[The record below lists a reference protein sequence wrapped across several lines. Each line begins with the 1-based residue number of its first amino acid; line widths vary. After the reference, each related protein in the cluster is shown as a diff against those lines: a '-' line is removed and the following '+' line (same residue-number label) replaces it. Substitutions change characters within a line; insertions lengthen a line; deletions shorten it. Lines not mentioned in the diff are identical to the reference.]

1 MAESVLRLVSLITVR
16 SGYHDGTAF
25 FQLWRPPMR
34 QTSPAD
40 VSVII
45 GAYNVENY
53 IERAIHSALDQS
65 GVAVEIVVVND
76 ASTDNTLGIA
86 SRIKDPRVA
95 CINLSSNSG
104 PSFARNTGIAAASA
118 PWLAVLDGDDA
129 FAPNRLTRC
138 IARANST
145 NADIVVDNLE
155 VRRESDKVCFPMF
168 KPEKF
173 ARMEMLDLAT
183 FIRGNILLLRG
194 WALGYLKP
202 IFSAQFLRHHQLG
215 YDPYI
220 HIGEDYNLL
229 ATALACGARCAVE
242 ATCGYFYTVR
252 SGSMSYR
259 VSIPEIIH
267 LINGDKKFRTK
278 YPLDSAARRAQ
289 KWRSLSLNEALA
301 YLQLVDALKQ
311 KDVAKAF
318 KICASRPTA
327 TLHLWRPIWVRIQ
340 QLFD

>member
-1 MAESVLRLVSLITVR
+1 M
-16 SGYHDGTAF
+16 
-25 FQLWRPPMR
+25 
-34 QTSPAD
+34 PAD

-45 GAYNVENY
+45 AAYNVENY
-53 IERAIHSALDQS
+53 IERAIRSALDQS
-65 GVAVEIVVVND
+65 GVAVEVIVVND
-76 ASTDNTLGIA
+76 ASTDSTVAIA
-86 SRIKDPRVA
+86 SRIKDSRVT
-95 CINLSSNSG
+95 CINLSSNSR
-104 PSFARNTGIAAASA
+104 PSIARNTGFAAASA

-129 FAPNRLTRC
+129 FAPNRLMRC
-138 IARANST
+138 IARAKST

-155 VRRESDKVCFPMF
+155 VRRESDKVCSPMF

-173 ARMEMLDLAT
+173 ARMEILDLAT

-194 WALGYLKP
+194 WALGYVKP
-202 IFSAQFLRHHQLG
+202 IFSAQFLRHHKLG

-220 HIGEDYNLL
+220 HIGQDYNLL

-252 SGSMSYR
+252 SGSHSHR
-259 VSIPEIIH
+259 LSIPDII
-267 LINGDKKFRTK
+267 LMIAGDKRLLAK

-289 KWRSLSLNEALA
+289 KRRSLSLNEALA

-318 KICASRPTA
+318 KICGSRPTA
-327 TLHLWRPIWVRIQ
+327 TLYLWRPIWVRIQ

>member
-1 MAESVLRLVSLITVR
+1 
-16 SGYHDGTAF
+16 
-25 FQLWRPPMR
+25 MR
-34 QTSPAD
+34 QTGPAD

-45 GAYNVENY
+45 SAYNVENY
-53 IERAIHSALDQS
+53 IERAIHSALDQRD
-65 GVAVEIVVVND
+65 VAVEVIVVND
-76 ASTDNTLGIA
+76 ASTDSTLAIA

-104 PSFARNTGIAAASA
+104 PSIARNTGIAAASA
-118 PWLAVLDGDDA
+118 PWLALLDGDDA
-129 FAPNRLTRC
+129 FAPNRLIRC
-138 IARANST
+138 IARAKST

-183 FIRGNILLLRG
+183 FIRGNIHLLG

-215 YDPYI
+215 YDPYSLI
-220 HIGEDYNLL
+220 NEDYMLL
-229 ATALACGARCAVE
+229 VTALACGARCAVE

-252 SGSMSYR
+252 SGSLSHR
-259 VSIPEIIH
+259 LSSADIIRM
-267 LINGDKKFRTK
+267 INGDKKFLTK

-289 KWRSLSLNEALA
+289 KWRSLSLNESLA
-301 YLQLVDALKQ
+301 YFQLVDALKQ
-311 KDVAKAF
+311 KDVPKAF
-318 KICASRPTA
+318 KICVSRPTA
-327 TLHLWRPIWVRIQ
+327 ALHLWRPSWVRIQ
-340 QLFD
+340 KLFK

>member
-1 MAESVLRLVSLITVR
+1 M
-16 SGYHDGTAF
+16 
-25 FQLWRPPMR
+25 
-34 QTSPAD
+34 PAD

-45 GAYNVENY
+45 AAYNVENY
-53 IERAIHSALDQS
+53 IERAIRSALDQS
-65 GVAVEIVVVND
+65 GVAVEVIVVND
-76 ASTDNTLGIA
+76 ASTDSTLAIA

-104 PSFARNTGIAAASA
+104 PSIARNTGIAAASA

-129 FAPNRLTRC
+129 FAPNRLIRC
-138 IARANST
+138 IARAKST

-183 FIRGNILLLRG
+183 FIRGNIFLLRR
-194 WALGYLKP
+194 WTLGYLKP

-215 YDPYI
+215 YDPYL

-259 VSIPEIIH
+259 LSIPEIIRMINGDM
-267 LINGDKKFRTK
+267 INGDKKFLTK
-278 YPLDSAARRAQ
+278 YPLVSAARRAQ

-318 KICASRPTA
+318 KICGSRPTA

-340 QLFD
+340 QLFK